1 MDKLEGIDADT
12 LRDRLADVESPKAV
26 RRLMIALAYEDGE
39 SVETLSRRYGIP
51 RSTIYYW
58 LDRFESRPLEAALD
72 DAPRPGRPRR
82 LSEEERRELADTLAD
97 PPTDHG
103 CDAEEWRSP
112 LVARHI
118 AEVYGVEYSSGH
130 VRRLLREELDP
141 SN

>member
-1 MDKLEGIDADT
+1 MAKLEGIDADT
-12 LRDRLADVESPKAV
+12 LRDRLASTESPKAV

-39 SVETLSRRYGIP
+39 SVGTLSRRYGFP

-72 DAPRPGRPRR
+72 DDPRPGRPRQ
-82 LSEEERRELADTLAD
+82 LSDEERRELAEVLAD

-103 CDAEEWRSP
+103 YDAEKWTAP
-112 LVARHI
+112 LVKRYI
-118 AEVYGVEYSSGH
+118 ADVYGVEYSRGH
-130 VRRLLREELDP
+130 VRRLLREEFDP